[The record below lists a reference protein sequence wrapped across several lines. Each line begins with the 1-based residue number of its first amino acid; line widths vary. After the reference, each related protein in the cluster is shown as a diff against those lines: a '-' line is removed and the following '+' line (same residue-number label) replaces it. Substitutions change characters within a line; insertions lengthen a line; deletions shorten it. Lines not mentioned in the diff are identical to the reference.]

1 MRKRA
6 GVSTS
11 RIFLSDM
18 NNNRFTNHTD
28 TEVFDAYRTQC
39 ENVGWT
45 SSRATYLSELHEE
58 LERRFDCSDI
68 IKGDAMSL
76 RTKNVALVNNK
87 IVLT

>member
-1 MRKRA
+1 MN
-6 GVSTS
+6 
-11 RIFLSDM
+11 DM

-68 IKGDAMSL
+68 ITGDAMSL
-76 RTKNVALVNNK
+76 RTKNVELVNNK